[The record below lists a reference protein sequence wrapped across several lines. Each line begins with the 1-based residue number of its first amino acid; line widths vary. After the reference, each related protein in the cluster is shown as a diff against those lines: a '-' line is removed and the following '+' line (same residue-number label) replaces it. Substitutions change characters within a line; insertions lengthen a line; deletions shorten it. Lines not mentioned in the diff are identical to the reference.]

1 MSALKQKSE
10 DNEDSYGH
18 LNGHFCISLECIVQT
33 HTIHKIDFTPPTA
46 CYLGIYI
53 FPEIKL
59 LGEHILES
67 WEALSNQLRSEGTP
81 STDTGDCASNLLG
94 VSKQLAGILISLLEL
109 TNKKQ
114 LKGGIIQAKI
124 ERALPKLDPDPTIV
138 ANNPNNLDD
147 VLANV
152 VQKVNNNCNNS
163 VAVKCVVNELDIS
176 ALRFIVDQLKACE
189 MNQLS
194 LGNKKS
200 VNDTIEALNLWITGG
215 VLSTKFKDINKKK
228 LATGGM
234 TTSCNAFNLNGPT
247 NPSEIQDSNSD

>member
-1 MSALKQKSE
+1 M
-10 DNEDSYGH
+10 
-18 LNGHFCISLECIVQT
+18 
-33 HTIHKIDFTPPTA
+33 
-46 CYLGIYI
+46 
-53 FPEIKL
+53 
-59 LGEHILES
+59 
-67 WEALSNQLRSEGTP
+67 
-81 STDTGDCASNLLG
+81 
-94 VSKQLAGILISLLEL
+94 SKQLAGILISLLEL

-176 ALRFIVDQLKACE
+176 AVNLWLVVVAHPPRLIIGERSVKEDFSTIPPKLRFIVDQLKACE

-200 VNDTIEALNLWITGG
+200 VNDTIEAYVAHLAGLLGEIQAFAWEIEPVINRLNLWITGG